1 MLETETTDQLGTAI
15 KNIFTQLKKL
25 RQNGKSYSTE
35 RFTDLC
41 ICFGQDFNEQLK
53 RIYSQ
58 VPLLRLDHKEYINFQ
73 KEFNQLQTVW
83 ANAFADFENTL
94 ANTQYVSINERTTG
108 KKVLERVKPTLQD
121 PAMLKRLDVL
131 TRFMSEHFK
140 LLQVID
146 ATFSKEQNQGKS
158 GFRESA
164 LSDLREAYDQ
174 FAKQVN
180 VFDLSKDGHESWEVG
195 RKHYDTYTAKIE
207 NQLTIL
213 LKQKL
218 ERAGSAN
225 EMF

>member
-1 MLETETTDQLGTAI
+1 M
-15 KNIFTQLKKL
+15 
-25 RQNGKSYSTE
+25 
-35 RFTDLC
+35 
-41 ICFGQDFNEQLK
+41 
-53 RIYSQ
+53 
-58 VPLLRLDHKEYINFQ
+58 
-73 KEFNQLQTVW
+73 W

-164 LSDLREAYDQ
+164 LSDLREAYD
-174 FAKQVN
+174 
-180 VFDLSKDGHESWEVG
+180 
-195 RKHYDTYTAKIE
+195 
-207 NQLTIL
+207 
-213 LKQKL
+213 
-218 ERAGSAN
+218 
-225 EMF
+225 